1 MTELL
6 ALLGDHTVQ
15 NVLLGSIFLGIT
27 SGVLGSYAVLRQ
39 QSLLGDTLSH
49 AALPGVCIGF
59 LIAGERDLG
68 FILAGALGTAILGA
82 LVVLVLTKRSR
93 IKTDAGLGAALG
105 FSFACGV
112 VLLTYIQG
120 TGNAAQGG
128 LDSFL
133 FGQAAATLRSD
144 LWIMG
149 GIMLASLGLVALL
162 WKELKLVT
170 FDPLFAGASG
180 LPVTLLDVLL
190 TAMIAFAVVI
200 GLQMVGVCLMVSMVI
215 APAVAARQWV
225 TKLEHML
232 ILAAGVGVVSGV
244 VGALIST
251 VAANVATGPVI
262 VLAAS
267 TLVVLSILMA
277 PGRGLLWDQLA
288 RYRARRALRGRQVL
302 TTLYELGADH
312 DDPHYPAERGT
323 LNAFHG
329 LDTAG
334 ALERLERRGHVQRV
348 RHMPDEGPHWELTD
362 AGRREARRVL
372 ADVGGETA

>member
-1 MTELL
+1 MEAVA
-6 ALLGDHTVQ
+6 ALLGDHIVQ
-15 NVLLGSIFLGIT
+15 NVVLGSIFLGVT

-49 AALPGVCIGF
+49 AALPGVCLGF
-59 LIAGERDLG
+59 ILAGERDLG
-68 FILAGALGTAILGA
+68 FILTGALVTAILGS
-82 LVVLVLTKRSR
+82 LTVLLLTKRSR
-93 IKTDAGLGAALG
+93 LKTDAALGAALG
-105 FSFACGV
+105 FFFAFGV
-112 VLLTYIQG
+112 VLLTWVQG

-149 GIMLASLGLVALL
+149 GVLVGSLALVTLL

-180 LPVTLLDVLL
+180 LPVTLLEVLL
-190 TAMIAFAVVI
+190 TAMIALAVVI
-200 GLQMVGVCLMVSMVI
+200 GLQMVGVALMVSMVI

-225 TKLEHML
+225 EKLEHMV
-232 ILAAGVGVVSGV
+232 ILAAVTGAVAGV
-244 VGALIST
+244 VGALVST

-267 TLVVLSILMA
+267 AVVVISILAA
-277 PGRGLLWDQLA
+277 PGRGLLWEQLT
-288 RYRARRALRGRQVL
+288 RWRARRSLRGRQVL
-302 TTLYELGADH
+302 ATLYGLGAEH
-312 DDPHYPAERGT
+312 EDPYYPAERGT
-323 LNAFHG
+323 LNTFHG
-329 LDTAG
+329 LETAD
-334 ALERLERRGHVQRV
+334 ALERLERRGYVQRV

-372 ADVGGETA
+372 AEVGAETA

>member
-1 MTELL
+1 MSDWL

-15 NVLLGSIFLGIT
+15 NVVIGSIFLGIT

-59 LIAGERDLG
+59 IVAGQRDLG
-68 FILAGALGTAILGA
+68 AILVGALATSILAA
-82 LVVLVLTKRSR
+82 LVVLALTKRSR
-93 IKTDAGLGAALG
+93 IKTDAALGAALG

-128 LDSFL
+128 LESFL

-149 GIMLASLGLVALL
+149 GVMLASLALVTLL

-170 FDPLFAGASG
+170 FDPLFAGAAG
-180 LPVTLLDVLL
+180 LPVTLLDVVL
-190 TAMIAFAVVI
+190 TAMVAFAIVI
-200 GLQMVGVCLMVSMVI
+200 GLQMVGVVLMVSMVI

-225 TKLEHML
+225 KKLEHML

-244 VGALIST
+244 FGALVST
-251 VAANVATGPVI
+251 GAANVATGPVI

-267 TLVVLSILMA
+267 ALVVISILIA
-277 PGRGLLWDQLA
+277 PGRGVLWEQLTHW
-288 RYRARRALRGRQVL
+288 RARHALRGRQVL
-302 TTLYELGADH
+302 TTLYGLGAEH
-312 DDPHYPAERGT
+312 RDPHYPAERGM
-323 LNAFHG
+323 LDAFHG
-329 LDTAG
+329 TG
-334 ALERLERRGHVQRV
+334 TRRALARLERRGWVRRV
-348 RHMPDEGPHWELTD
+348 DHMPDEGPHWELTET
-362 AGRREARRVL
+362 GRREARRVL
-372 ADVGGETA
+372 DQLGGEPA